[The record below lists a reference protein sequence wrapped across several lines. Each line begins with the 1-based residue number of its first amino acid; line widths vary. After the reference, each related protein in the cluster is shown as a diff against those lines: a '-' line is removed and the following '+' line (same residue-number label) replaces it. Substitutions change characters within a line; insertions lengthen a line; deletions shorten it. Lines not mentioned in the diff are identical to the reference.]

1 MKKLILTGLLFAL
14 ITSSDAQR
22 EFKGG
27 IMAGGVTSQIS
38 GDGLGGWDKF
48 GFTAG
53 AWVNAPLTDKMGL
66 NVGLKYITKGSRTE
80 QDTLTFN
87 SFGFYLNY
95 IDVPLL
101 LSFDIQKKQSKFTVS
116 VGPYIGILLKQEI
129 RINGASYD
137 VIPAFK
143 RQDIG
148 GQLGFAWWP
157 TEKLFFEF
165 DIASSILP
173 TRPAPAVVNKNSYY
187 EQGNYNQVLQLV
199 LGLRF
204 GGDTKSE

>member
-1 MKKLILTGLLFAL
+1 MKKLFLIGLLLAILTS
-14 ITSSDAQR
+14 TEAQR

-27 IMAGGVTSQIS
+27 IIAGGVTSQIS

-48 GFTAG
+48 GYTAG
-53 AWVNAPLTDKMGL
+53 AWVNAPLTDKVGL
-66 NVGLKYITKGSRTE
+66 NIALKYITKGSRTK

-95 IDVPLL
+95 IDVPILAT
-101 LSFDIQKKQSKFTVS
+101 FDIQKKQSKFTIS
-116 VGPYIGILLKQEI
+116 AGPYIGILLKQEI
-129 RINGASYD
+129 KINGASYD
-137 VIPAFK
+137 VNPAFK

-157 TEKLFFEF
+157 SEKIFFEF

-204 GGDTKSE
+204 GGKNSVE